1 MNDKSTVFV
10 KILPKQ
16 TVYKVENGESS
27 PVPLRLGKL
36 DKELYRNQKV
46 INTLY
51 GENLFIPK
59 IEVQTNINTD
69 DNANIIINISN
80 YETRTMVKQIVI
92 RTQVNNMDLSKLKI
106 IYDEIINVLNS
117 NSNTEVIELIELIRN
132 KEIQIEEYC

>member
-27 PVPLRLGKL
+27 SVPLRLGRL

-51 GENLFIPK
+51 GENSFIPK

-69 DNANIIINISN
+69 DNANIVINISN
-80 YETRTMVKQIVI
+80 YETRTMVKQLII

-106 IYDEIINVLNS
+106 IYDEIINILNS